1 MTANQKLIAAVIVL
15 VVLLVALPAFMY
27 EECRID
33 VPNMHMA
40 ILTHKTGKDLERG
53 VVLAPSEE
61 YKGTQINV
69 LTEGRYYYN
78 PYEWTWQVVPQ
89 IDIPRD
95 KVGVRIRLYG
105 DDLPAGQLIAQKET
119 QKGIV
124 PDVLQPGR
132 YALNACVVNK
142 DGSGGAIR
150 NNCAEI
156 IELHD
161 PVEIKAGFK
170 GLVTDLTAEMPAQPN
185 ELLSA
190 KGERGIQATTL
201 EPGIYLLNPYV
212 KDVRKIDCRNQP
224 YNLTDIGFPSK
235 DGFWVTIKAYIEFRV
250 KPEDAARTYIL
261 FNEEREGK
269 TLPEQLIAKV
279 ILPNARAYTRLQGS
293 NFSGKDFITGETRV
307 TFQANFQETMR
318 KSCDKQGIEIIQA
331 LMKDI
336 DPPDKIADPVRRR
349 EIAVQQA
356 DQYKKEIEQQ
366 KAETTLAVEKA
377 MVLQSKEKVAAEQ
390 EVVVVTTDALRK
402 QEVAQIQAK
411 QRLAVAEQQLLAA
424 QDQAASIMAKGKAAA
439 NVINFA
445 NEAEAAGWQKSVAA
459 FSGNGGE
466 FARWTL
472 LKKLAPAFRS
482 MMINTDSSPL
492 MDVFKTFDS
501 KPAAPTPP
509 STAPALPKN

>member
-1 MTANQKLIAAVIVL
+1 MSVTKKLIAIAIALFVL
-15 VVLLVALPAFMY
+15 IVALPSFLY

-40 ILTHKTGKDLERG
+40 VLTHKTGMDLERG
-53 VVLAPSEE
+53 AVIAPSDD
-61 YKGTQINV
+61 YKGVKKDV

-89 IDIPRD
+89 VDIPRD

-105 DDLPAGQLIAQKET
+105 DNLPAGELIAKKDN
-119 QKGIV
+119 QKGILN
-124 PDVLQPGR
+124 DVLQPGR
-132 YALNACVVNK
+132 YALNACIVK
-142 DGSGGAIR
+142 PGSRDAIR
-150 NNCAEI
+150 NNCAEL

-161 PVEIKAGFK
+161 PVTIDAGYK
-170 GLVTDLTAEMPAQPN
+170 GLMTDLTADMPSQPN
-185 ELLSA
+185 ELVSA
-190 KGERGIQATTL
+190 KGERGVQATPL
-201 EPGIYLLNPYV
+201 EPGTYLLNPYV
-212 KDVRKIDCRNQP
+212 KDVRKINCRSQR
-224 YNLTDIGFPSK
+224 YNLTDIGFPTK
-235 DGFWVTIKAYIEFRV
+235 DGFWVSIQAVIEFRV
-250 KPEDAARTYIL
+250 KPEDAAKTYIL

-293 NFSGKDFITGETRV
+293 NFSGKEFIAGDTRV
-307 TFQANFQETMR
+307 AFQANFQETM
-318 KSCDKQGIEIIQA
+318 KANCDKQGIEIIQA
-331 LMKDI
+331 LIKEVN
-336 DPPDKIADPVRRR
+336 PPDKIADPVRRR
-349 EIAVQQA
+349 EIAVQQEN
-356 DQYKKEIEQQ
+356 QYRKEIEQQ

-377 MVLQSKEKVAAEQ
+377 TVQQRKEKVVADQ
-390 EVVVVTTDALRK
+390 EVVVVTTEAQKKQKVALIEADK
-402 QEVAQIQAK
+402 
-411 QRLAVAEQQLLAA
+411 RLAVAEQKLQAA
-424 QDQAASIMAKGKAAA
+424 QDLAAAIMAKGKADA
-439 NVINFA
+439 NVVNFA

-501 KPAAPTPP
+501 KPTPATPP
-509 STAPALPKN
+509 ANGSAPPTNQ